1 MYNYSIGAIVPTLL
15 KEYLVFADELWS
27 TRLWFIIGLL
37 RGVSSKYVRDMC
49 SIIQTLVL
57 FLDSLLQVIMV

>member
-15 KEYLVFADELWS
+15 KEYLVFADELW
-27 TRLWFIIGLL
+27 FIIGLL
-37 RGVSSKYVRDMC
+37 RGVFSKYVRYMC

-57 FLDSLLQVIMV
+57 FLDSLLQVIMVT